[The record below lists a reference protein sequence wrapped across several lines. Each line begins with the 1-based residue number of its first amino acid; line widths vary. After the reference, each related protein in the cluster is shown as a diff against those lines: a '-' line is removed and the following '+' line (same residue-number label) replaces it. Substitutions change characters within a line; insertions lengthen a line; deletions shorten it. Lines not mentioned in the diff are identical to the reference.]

1 MFLFLQEFKEAFV
14 QQESAPAP
22 GGEAPAEEAPFA
34 PAITFANH
42 SEPDAAP
49 ATATEE
55 EAATPLPTARP
66 VSAVDQQCCGG
77 FRVKS
82 KICVIQ

>member
-1 MFLFLQEFKEAFV
+1 MVLSLQGKEAVV

-22 GGEAPAEEAPFA
+22 AEVAPAEEAPVA
-34 PAITFANH
+34 PATTVENN
-42 SEPDAAP
+42 SEPATAP

-55 EAATPLPTARP
+55 EVAPPLPNARP
-66 VSAVDQQCCGG
+66 VSAVVQQCCGG
-77 FRVKS
+77 FSVKS